1 MTKRNRYKKKRTS
14 RKKQRGGTTS
24 PHVNT
29 WGYSNGSNKSNRSYR
44 SNGSNRSNRSNG
56 SNGSNGSNRSN
67 DSSFKTPKKNEEPK
81 VDIKPI
87 KRAQT
92 AEELYEH
99 AMSKLSDNVEI
110 NSLVADKSLNGT
122 LYKIKNKKDKDNDW
136 KFILKLSQD
145 NQGNYF
151 TDSLPYEFSVG
162 MFLNKQRMYFPCFL
176 QTHTL
181 LEFGITDSGHA
192 SKTLLHKFIKN
203 KSLMTD
209 ETMKKKLENILSSI
223 NQTDKNILNERAC
236 ENKDNYGILL
246 DYVEGKTLYSIQD
259 NLEEQETYHILF
271 QIYAVLYALT
281 GEYSHNDLHAKNV
294 MIYEKTDTV
303 FRFTYENVQ
312 ITDENEII
320 TPKDISFTSKY
331 LVKIIDYG
339 RGIIPEM
346 EPIIDN
352 YNNDYNELNKLKE
365 TLEHTKDKKSFHTN
379 YKEYLKIKRN
389 LEITQHNL
397 QLCGLSHL
405 LTENDD
411 LKLFPGAR
419 NLSYAVNTLYAFI
432 EEGLKPAQPSSQNV
446 IQITVDANI
455 LPAIRKKID
464 IEPFN
469 EDIVSFIAN
478 VDPKNAMPDGTTLFT
493 DNDNLPLPPLPPPP
507 PPPPPP
513 P

>member
-1 MTKRNRYKKKRTS
+1 MK
-14 RKKQRGGTTS
+14 
-24 PHVNT
+24 
-29 WGYSNGSNKSNRSYR
+29 
-44 SNGSNRSNRSNG
+44 
-56 SNGSNGSNRSN
+56 
-67 DSSFKTPKKNEEPK
+67 
-81 VDIKPI
+81 
-87 KRAQT
+87 
-92 AEELYEH
+92 
-99 AMSKLSDNVEI
+99 KLSDNVEI

-122 LYKIKNKKDKDNDW
+122 LYKIKNNGDNDW

-181 LEFGITDSGHA
+181 LEFGITDSGHT
-192 SKTLLHKFIKN
+192 SKHLFNKFTKN

-209 ETMKKKLENILSSI
+209 KTMKKKLENILSSI

-246 DYVEGKTLYSIQD
+246 DYVEGETLYNIQD
-259 NLEEQETYHILF
+259 NLDDEQETYHILF

-294 MIYEKTDTV
+294 MIYEKKDTV
-303 FRFTYENVQ
+303 FRFTYNNVQ
-312 ITDENEII
+312 IANDKGKNS
-320 TPKDISFTSKY
+320 PSSISFTSKY

-346 EPIIDN
+346 KFIIDE
-352 YNNDYNELNKLKE
+352 YDKDYNELNKLKE

-432 EEGLKPAQPSSQNV
+432 KEGSTSATQQQPPPNV
-446 IQITVDANI
+446 IQITVDAERRIPIQISSNN
-455 LPAIRKKID
+455 K
-464 IEPFN
+464 
-469 EDIVSFIAN
+469 DIVPFIAN
-478 VDPKNAMPDGTTLFT
+478 VDPKNVETVGTTLFH
-493 DNDNLPLPPLPPPP
+493 DNDNLPKPPP
-507 PPPPPP
+507 
-513 P
+513 